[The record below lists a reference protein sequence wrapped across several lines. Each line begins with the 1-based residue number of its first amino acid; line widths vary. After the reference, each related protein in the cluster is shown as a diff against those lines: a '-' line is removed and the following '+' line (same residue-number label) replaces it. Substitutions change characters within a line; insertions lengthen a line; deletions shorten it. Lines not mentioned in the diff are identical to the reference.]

1 MGRIILLLCS
11 LLIPTVSLADA
22 VIFRYGLGFGAPR
35 QSGRGEIK
43 WFSLGIEQEKPSP
56 WVTKAEIGV
65 IADMKQD
72 LGRRSGVFASYSIGP
87 KMQLGP
93 VQTRYMWGVG
103 YLSHP
108 DQLLSSRFQF
118 THDLTFGLYDRKSG
132 LSLGYKHIS
141 NAGITLP
148 NRGRDFLTLQA
159 ETYF

>member
-1 MGRIILLLCS
+1 MRALALLLL
-11 LLIPTVSLADA
+11 LLIPTTANADA
-22 VIFRYGLGFGAPR
+22 VLFRYGLGFGAPN

-43 WFSLGIEQEKPSP
+43 WFSIGIEKDHSQP
-56 WVTKAEIGV
+56 WASQVELGV
-65 IADMKQD
+65 ISDMRESQ
-72 LGRRSGVFASYSIGP
+72 GRRSGLFASYAVGP

-93 VQTRYMWGVG
+93 VQTRYLWGVG

-108 DQLLSSRFQF
+108 DSLLSSHLQF
-118 THDLTFGLYDRKSG
+118 THDLTIGLYDRKSG

-148 NRGRDFLTLQA
+148 NRGRDFITLRA

>member
-1 MGRIILLLCS
+1 MRWITALVLLLTN
-11 LLIPTVSLADA
+11 LAHADA
-22 VIFRYGLGFGAPR
+22 ILFRYGLGFGAPN

-43 WFSLGIEQEKPSP
+43 WFSVGIEKEHPRP
-56 WVTKAEIGV
+56 WVSQGEIGV
-65 IADMKQD
+65 ISDMKQG
-72 LGRRSGVFASYSIGP
+72 LGRNSGLFVSYVAGP

-93 VQTRYMWGVG
+93 VQTRYLWGVG

-108 DQLLSSRFQF
+108 DSLLSSRFQF
-118 THDLTFGLYDRKSG
+118 THDLTIGLYDLKSG

-148 NRGRDFLTLQA
+148 NRGRDFVTLRA

>member
-1 MGRIILLLCS
+1 MSRLLLLCS
-11 LLIPTVSLADA
+11 IFLSTQCFADA
-22 VIFRYGLGFGAPR
+22 IIFRYGLGFGAPN
-35 QSGRGEIK
+35 QAGRGEIK
-43 WFSLGIEQEKPSP
+43 WFSLGIEQEKPAP

-65 IADMKQD
+65 ISDMKQD
-72 LGRRSGVFASYSIGP
+72 IGRRSGLFASWSAGP

-93 VQTRYMWGVG
+93 VQTRYLWGVG

-118 THDLTFGLYDRKSG
+118 THDLIIGLYDRKSG